1 MMKKGFSFN
10 IWFQEA
16 LCILHP
22 GFYLILG
29 LKYFPLETMFI
40 LLIKVS
46 GKMTSF
52 ICNCL
57 SEHNLLTLT

>member
-1 MMKKGFSFN
+1 MKKGFSFN

-16 LCILHP
+16 LCILHR
-22 GFYLILG
+22 GFNLILG

-46 GKMTSF
+46 GKMTS
-52 ICNCL
+52 IYMQ
-57 SEHNLLTLT
+57 LLIRT